1 MKKELIC
8 CDSCEKSLTRG
19 GIRMQTGND
28 RETVDLCPDCVAK
41 VLRDYAERTGTSFLA
56 VQISRE
62 DYEILMAEGAEE
74 GPEDLG
80 LA

>member
-1 MKKELIC
+1 MKKALIC

-41 VLRDYAERTGTSFLA
+41 VLRDYAERTGQAS
-56 VQISRE
+56 
-62 DYEILMAEGAEE
+62 
-74 GPEDLG
+74 
-80 LA
+80 